1 MQIYVSYCQSWPLNF
16 FNWEP
21 LILLP
26 RYTKKMFTSFL
37 VPDKIGV
44 FFVINNWYSACFTLT
59 IMNHWKCWKKCYDV
73 EYPLNFLWE
82 INSIVDTMGFHSR
95 AIPLKLI
102 AQNRSTL
109 NFIHELHPEQI
120 LYKKIFLIR
129 SADIF
134 HKKIFW
140 TFFCQI
146 FVQIYRGDPFT
157 FHMLN
162 KDQGSTF
169 YHRQVI

>member
-1 MQIYVSYCQSWPLNF
+1 MFLIVKVDLWNFLIENISFYCLDLRKNCLHLYWY
-16 FNWEP
+16 
-21 LILLP
+21 LI
-26 RYTKKMFTSFL
+26 KFE
-37 VPDKIGV
+37 

-140 TFFCQI
+140 TFFYQI